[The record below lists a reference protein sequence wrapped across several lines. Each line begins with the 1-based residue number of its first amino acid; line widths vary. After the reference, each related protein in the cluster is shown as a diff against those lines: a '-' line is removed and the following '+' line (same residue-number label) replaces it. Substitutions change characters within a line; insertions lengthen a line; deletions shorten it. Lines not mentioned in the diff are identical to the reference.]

1 MRLVG
6 ANSSPAVGA
15 STQRTVCST
24 RKWRPFSMLLSP
36 PTMITYA
43 DTATTPNCERVNT
56 NHERGHTA

>member
-6 ANSSPAVGA
+6 ANLSPAVGA

-36 PTMITYA
+36 PTMITYGHRNNP
-43 DTATTPNCERVNT
+43 DCERVNAD
-56 NHERGHTA
+56 HERGHTA